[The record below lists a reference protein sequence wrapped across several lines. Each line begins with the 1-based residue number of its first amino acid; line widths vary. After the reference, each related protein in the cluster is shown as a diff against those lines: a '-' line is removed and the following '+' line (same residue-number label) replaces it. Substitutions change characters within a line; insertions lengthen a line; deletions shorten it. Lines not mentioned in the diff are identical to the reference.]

1 MDAVMIETPN
11 LGMGEVMDVGD
22 IKVSRKRVNNAN
34 KVEHQEGGEDMGD
47 VQVDVK
53 PPKRTAPP
61 KKPTKRVAKKA
72 EQAPEVDT
80 QSEGLASGQGGAIAK
95 PRGRKPASEG
105 ASKNS
110 TDALGKW
117 RGYVAEHKGDRKEG
131 EPWKEFMK
139 RLGKEYPK

>member
-1 MDAVMIETPN
+1 MAAVMIENPN
-11 LGMGEVMDVGD
+11 LGMGEIMDVGD
-22 IKVSRKRVNNAN
+22 IKVRRKRVNKVN
-34 KVEHQEGGEDMGD
+34 KVEHQEGAEDMGD

-53 PPKRTAPP
+53 PPKRTPPP

-72 EQAPEVDT
+72 EQAPEVNT
-80 QSEGLASGQGGAIAK
+80 QPEGGAIAK

-110 TDALGKW
+110 ADALSKW